1 MQMLG
6 KQLLEENKEIME
18 AEEMEEALFDE
29 EGTKVLCERIA
40 KRRVPVWLQKTGN
53 FFYQNRRHFVIV
65 LSAAVIGFAVYLNWA
80 LYEGQDLTDADK
92 VSAGTSLSDITKG
105 TENVGDNVSV
115 SAEEKAIEDYFAV
128 SQINRQRARDEAIEV
143 LQTVADGAANLSD
156 VQNEALAEIAKIA
169 TDIENEAAIESLIKG
184 KGFSQ
189 CVAVISGN
197 SANVIVRSS
206 ALLPNEITQILEIV
220 YETAGI
226 LPQNVKIIE
235 K

>member
-1 MQMLG
+1 MQILG
-6 KQLLEENKEIME
+6 KQLLEEKNEMME
-18 AEEMEEALFDE
+18 AEGLVEEAAFDE
-29 EGTKVLCERIA
+29 EGVEALCKRVT
-40 KRRVPVWLQKTGN
+40 KRRLPEWMHKTGS
-53 FFYQNRRHFVIV
+53 FFYQNRRHFVIA
-65 LSAAVIGFAVYLNWA
+65 LSAAVIGFAVYLNWV
-80 LYEGQDLTDADK
+80 LYQGNDISDTDGAA
-92 VSAGTSLSDITKG
+92 SGTSISDVAG
-105 TENVGDNVSV
+105 DASGDNVAV
-115 SAEEKAIEDYFAV
+115 SAEEQAIEDYFAV

-169 TDIENEAAIESLIKG
+169 EDIENEAAIESLVKG
-184 KGFSQ
+184 KGFAQ

-197 SANVIVRSS
+197 TANVIVRSS
-206 ALLPNEITQILEIV
+206 SLLPNEITQIQEIV